1 MDRPLRP
8 ARLRP
13 GHRHGALILLAGLS
27 LAVPAHSQGCSQCR
41 DAVGQ
46 TPAQTQT
53 AYRRAITLMVVAGAT
68 VFAAGMVTLKR
79 FR

>member
-1 MDRPLRP
+1 MDPTLRP

-13 GHRHGALILLAGLS
+13 GPRHCALILVAGF
-27 LAVPAHSQGCSQCR
+27 AFAAPAHPQGCSQCR
-41 DAVGQ
+41 DAVSQ

-53 AYRRAITLMVVAGAT
+53 AYRRAITLMVVAGGT
-68 VFAAGMVTLKR
+68 VFAAGVVTLKR